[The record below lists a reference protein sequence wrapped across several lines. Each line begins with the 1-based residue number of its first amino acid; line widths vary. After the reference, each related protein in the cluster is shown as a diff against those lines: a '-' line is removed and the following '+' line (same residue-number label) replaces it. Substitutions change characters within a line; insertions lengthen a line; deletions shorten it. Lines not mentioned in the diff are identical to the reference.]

1 MTSTT
6 EYWESVYQTKAVAE
20 VSWHQDEPTMSMT
33 LIKSVAG
40 GVGDVVDIGGGSS
53 ALAAQ
58 LAISGFTVTVLDL
71 SATAIEL
78 AQRRCGDSS
87 APIRWLVGDV
97 TEIANLG
104 HFDIWHDR
112 AVFHFLTDNRDR
124 AAYVSL
130 LENSLRPG
138 GHAVI
143 ATFAPDGPARCSGL
157 PVQRYDVKALVNA
170 LGNKFTLLESHLET
184 HRTPSGKPQT
194 FQYVVLRRL

>member
-1 MTSTT
+1 MTSTI
-6 EYWESVYQTKAVAE
+6 EHWESVYQTKAESE
-20 VSWHQDEPTMSMT
+20 VSWYQDEPTMSMT

-40 GVGDVVDIGGGSS
+40 AVGEVVDIGGGSS

-58 LAISGFTVTVLDL
+58 LAIKGFKVTVLDL

-87 APIRWLVGDV
+87 DPVRWLVGDV

-104 HFDIWHDR
+104 RFDIWHDR
-112 AVFHFLTDNRDR
+112 AVFHFLTDSRDR

-138 GHAVI
+138 GHVVM
-143 ATFAPDGPARCSGL
+143 ATFAPDGPAQCSGL
-157 PVQRYDVKALVNA
+157 PVQRYDAKALVNV
-170 LGNKFTLLESHLET
+170 LGSEFSILET
-184 HRTPSGKPQT
+184 HLENHITPSGKPQT
-194 FQYVVLRRL
+194 FQYVVLRRR